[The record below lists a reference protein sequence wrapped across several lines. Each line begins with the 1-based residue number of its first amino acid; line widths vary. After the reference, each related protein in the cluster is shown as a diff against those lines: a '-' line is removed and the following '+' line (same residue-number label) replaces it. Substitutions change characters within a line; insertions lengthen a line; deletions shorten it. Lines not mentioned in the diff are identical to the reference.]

1 MSRTVGVAVSGAARA
16 MSTSGNKINAVSLC
30 FCLKFLMFFL
40 GSEKYPHY
48 LFLII
53 SNILINDESFQG
65 ELFVG
70 SDLSKRYA
78 QFRPKL
84 PVEHVNTIVEL
95 LGRKPGVWV
104 DVGCGPGTSTQQ

>member
-1 MSRTVGVAVSGAARA
+1 MV
-16 MSTSGNKINAVSLC
+16 I
-30 FCLKFLMFFL
+30 
-40 GSEKYPHY
+40 P
-48 LFLII
+48 
-53 SNILINDESFQG
+53 NILINDESSQG

-84 PVEHVNTIVEL
+84 PVEHVKTIVEL

-104 DVGCGPGTSTQQ
+104 DVGCGPGTSTQQWVFIEILSTQFHLRL